1 MAFDKLLEKNVPHIL
16 EKIFFSLDY
25 NSFKASQEVC
35 TAWRELLSSHSYEQ
49 KARKML
55 TENGMEL
62 ERAIIKGNAIDV
74 ERIITK
80 GMVDM
85 NHELGNCNTTLL
97 CFAVVLRQTEVL
109 KLLLEGGADPN
120 WATENGGAPPLYLAV
135 LIGKKD
141 LVELLLNG
149 GAKPNIAVPLLQTR
163 MAGGLTANE
172 MDIFEMLADACANN

>member
-1 MAFDKLLEKNVPHIL
+1 MPPLKEVIL
-16 EKIFFSLDY
+16 ANAPPRARRRLG
-25 NSFKASQEVC
+25 
-35 TAWRELLSSHSYEQ
+35 REDRRIEDNDPRSTTH
-49 KARKML
+49 AR
-55 TENGMEL
+55 
-62 ERAIIKGNAIDV
+62 NA
-74 ERIITK
+74 RTK
-80 GMVDM
+80 QQRVV
-85 NHELGNCNTTLL
+85 